1 MRGFGISAALAAA
14 LLCGTSAVAL
24 AQAKVKLRLGHV
36 TSITAPAGLGSTK
49 FAAVAKEAS
58 NGEVEVELF
67 PNSQLGGELEM
78 VSQVRLGTLDLAM
91 AGAGIVAAIEPTF
104 SVTELP
110 FIWKSG
116 DHAWSTL
123 NGPIGQKILGML
135 EPKGIKG
142 LGWAVWG
149 MRGFLVN
156 GKPIN
161 SPEDMKGLKV
171 RVIENPIYVQTMRAF
186 AANPVPMAWPE
197 VYTGLQQGTVT
208 GVETN
213 YHGMADSKL
222 YEVAKSLAVTDHIY
236 TATVYIMNQPKFQ
249 SLSKPHQDAIVK
261 AAVAAGETMRA
272 ASDKAN
278 ADAIALMEKNGATV
292 TRPDPAAFAE
302 KVQGVHKY
310 FASIVGPDLLQQVK
324 DAQK

>member
-1 MRGFGISAALAAA
+1 MRGFGLAAALAAA
-14 LLCGTSAVAL
+14 LLCGTSTVVF

-36 TSITAPAGLGSTK
+36 TSITAPAGMGSTK

-78 VSQVRLGTLDLAM
+78 VSQVRLGTLDIAM

-110 FIWKSG
+110 FVWKSG
-116 DHAWSTL
+116 DHAWKTL
-123 NGPIGQKILGML
+123 NGPIGQKILAML

-142 LGWAVWG
+142 LGWGIWG

-161 SPEDMKGLKV
+161 TPDDMKGLKV

-213 YHGMADSKL
+213 YHGMGDSKL
-222 YEVAKSLAVTDHIY
+222 YEVAKQLAVTDHIY

-249 SLSKPHQDAIVK
+249 SLSKPQQDAVMQ
-261 AAVAAGETMRA
+261 AAAAAGETMRA
-272 ASDKAN
+272 AADKAN
-278 ADAIALMEKNGATV
+278 ADAIALMEKNGVAV
-292 TRPDPAAFAE
+292 TRPDPAPFAE